1 MNEIDLK
8 QLPINDDFSQCM
20 RKLRKTS
27 YELELQRKEEIRK
40 CNHLF
45 VKLKECEEYYGM
57 DSTDYYRTAHE
68 VECVHCGLTNKFVIL
83 EELVEDSH
91 FNFYLLGYNRQTIET
106 QMFEE
111 VFKNSYAR
119 EGKSFNNSDINLISG
134 ECLRTCHPNLL
145 YLLAIQINP
154 NGSYQEIFDIMKK
167 LNSLETSQERIRL
180 QTVEQANE
188 LIERYYKTLNQ
199 QNNIKILIK

>member
-1 MNEIDLK
+1 M
-8 QLPINDDFSQCM
+8 
-20 RKLRKTS
+20 
-27 YELELQRKEEIRK
+27 
-40 CNHLF
+40 
-45 VKLKECEEYYGM
+45 
-57 DSTDYYRTAHE
+57 
-68 VECVHCGLTNKFVIL
+68 
-83 EELVEDSH
+83 
-91 FNFYLLGYNRQTIET
+91 
-106 QMFEE
+106 
-111 VFKNSYAR
+111 
-119 EGKSFNNSDINLISG
+119 
-134 ECLRTCHPNLL
+134 

>member
-1 MNEIDLK
+1 
-8 QLPINDDFSQCM
+8 
-20 RKLRKTS
+20 
-27 YELELQRKEEIRK
+27 
-40 CNHLF
+40 
-45 VKLKECEEYYGM
+45 
-57 DSTDYYRTAHE
+57 
-68 VECVHCGLTNKFVIL
+68 
-83 EELVEDSH
+83 
-91 FNFYLLGYNRQTIET
+91 
-106 QMFEE
+106 MFEE